1 MEALLLTIWVLAVV
15 LLAYRVSRYERS
27 NGVDGMGWFAYK
39 DTLNTRKPDAVKGKS
54 SA

>member
-1 MEALLLTIWVLAVV
+1 MEALLLTIWVFAVV
-15 LLAYRVSRYERS
+15 MLAYRVSRYERS

-39 DTLNTRKPDAVKGKS
+39 ATLETGKPEAVKGRP